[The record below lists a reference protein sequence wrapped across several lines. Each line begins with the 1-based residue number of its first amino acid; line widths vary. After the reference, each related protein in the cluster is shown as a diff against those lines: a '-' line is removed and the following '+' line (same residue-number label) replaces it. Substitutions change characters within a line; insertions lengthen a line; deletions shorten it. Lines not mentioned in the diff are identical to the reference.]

1 MNFFVSLHEFIVGA
15 ETELLIR
22 VLRQKTWR
30 GESLGCAQ
38 GSEIH
43 NLQIQIQI
51 HIQIQIWIQIQIQ
64 KCPPNTWFST
74 GKLWDNAIDEQWCLF
89 ELATGGKCKESRIVS
104 INANIVHHQLATFW
118 ASSLHGGQVIYNL
131 VAYSINSDCLPYS
144 FTMAPFPGN
153 IRTKVLSHS
162 NLSILFWT

>member
-43 NLQIQIQI
+43 NLQIQI
-51 HIQIQIWIQIQIQ
+51 HIQIQI
-64 KCPPNTWFST
+64 
-74 GKLWDNAIDEQWCLF
+74 
-89 ELATGGKCKESRIVS
+89 
-104 INANIVHHQLATFW
+104 
-118 ASSLHGGQVIYNL
+118 
-131 VAYSINSDCLPYS
+131 
-144 FTMAPFPGN
+144 
-153 IRTKVLSHS
+153 
-162 NLSILFWT
+162 